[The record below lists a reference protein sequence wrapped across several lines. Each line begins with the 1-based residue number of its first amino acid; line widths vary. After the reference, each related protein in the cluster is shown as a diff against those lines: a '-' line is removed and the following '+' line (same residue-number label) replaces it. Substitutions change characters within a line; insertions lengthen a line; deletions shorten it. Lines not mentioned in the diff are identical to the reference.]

1 MIVCVC
7 VCASSRARV
16 YLRVC
21 KNLCSVLMNKMTTDS
36 IVCVYACVF
45 DCLCVLFDL
54 FASVWQV

>member
-1 MIVCVC
+1 MCVRELARECIC
-7 VCASSRARV
+7 VSGT
-16 YLRVC
+16 VC
-21 KNLCSVLMNKMTTDS
+21 KKLCSVLMNKMTTDS